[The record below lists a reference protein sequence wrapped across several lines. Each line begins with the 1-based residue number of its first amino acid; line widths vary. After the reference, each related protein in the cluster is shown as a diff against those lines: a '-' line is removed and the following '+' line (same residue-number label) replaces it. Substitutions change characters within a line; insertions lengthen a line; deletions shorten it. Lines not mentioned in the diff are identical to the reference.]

1 MCLACVDTDSYSI
14 LSLCKS
20 HLLYSSLSLPLFATS
35 VCWHDQSRSKESL
48 RVCVWLLV
56 SVLRGLESSSF
67 FNVFSVL
74 AASKPLYSV
83 YWGWCV
89 GGGSIAAVSVQYTS
103 SWDGRVYTHFSFSLQ
118 EDNTLQ
124 HTTLSF
130 RLSFVGHIVYVN
142 IEVHCLLWRA
152 FYMSIFTIQSRK
164 DWYPISITLMI
175 VPDPLVTE
183 FECTTVV
190 YWVLYTFCPSQ

>member
-1 MCLACVDTDSYSI
+1 MCVTA
-14 LSLCKS
+14 SLCAEGVRIQLVFQCVLCFGCEQAFVLG
-20 HLLYSSLSLPLFATS
+20 LLRM
-35 VCWHDQSRSKESL
+35 VCWR
-48 RVCVWLLV
+48 
-56 SVLRGLESSSF
+56 
-67 FNVFSVL
+67 
-74 AASKPLYSV
+74 
-83 YWGWCV
+83 
-89 GGGSIAAVSVQYTS
+89 GSIAAVSVQYTS